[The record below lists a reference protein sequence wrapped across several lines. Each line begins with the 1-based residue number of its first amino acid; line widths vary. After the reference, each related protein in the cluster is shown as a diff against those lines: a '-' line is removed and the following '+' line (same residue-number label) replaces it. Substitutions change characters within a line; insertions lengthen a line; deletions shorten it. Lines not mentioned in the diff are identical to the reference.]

1 MDKEKSESGKE
12 GGEKDGA
19 KKESETGA
27 DGAKKKLEIGTEF
40 GLRTDQY
47 DKRNA
52 ALKKSTAATASRDWT
67 EQETL
72 LLLEGLEMY
81 KDDWNKVRRPTVLSL
96 TYFTILQTLF
106 TSSTNDCIFSGLRAR
121 GIPDSGRVHPPLPP
135 VAHRGPLSGGRLA
148 RRRSSGSPGLPTHP
162 LFQHRKPHHVNR
174 GIPSLGGR
182 PKGGRSGS

>member
-1 MDKEKSESGKE
+1 MYSLNCFLQPINHTKTPQPSAARTMFDKDGERVDKEKSESGKE

-81 KDDWNKVRRPTVLSL
+81 KDDWNKVRRPTVLL
-96 TYFTILQTLF
+96 VADLF
-106 TSSTNDCIFSGLRAR
+106 FCTNF
-121 GIPDSGRVHPPLPP
+121 VH
-135 VAHRGPLSGGRLA
+135 
-148 RRRSSGSPGLPTHP
+148 
-162 LFQHRKPHHVNR
+162 F
-174 GIPSLGGR
+174 
-182 PKGGRSGS
+182 